1 MERESRILR
10 FGVQPLNAQYPEL
23 PLREVRAAILH
34 FLGQGYP
41 RLEHVAENVG
51 ITQRTLQ
58 RRLSAA
64 GTSYTQL
71 VNELRFGLASK
82 LLEDPVVPIAS
93 IAKQAGFAN
102 HSGFS
107 RAFHAWTGMTPRQY
121 RAQLLT
127 RSVRGTPIRS

>member
-1 MERESRILR
+1 M
-10 FGVQPLNAQYPEL
+10 NAQHPEL
-23 PLREVRAAILH
+23 PLREIKAAILY
-34 FLGQGYP
+34 FLGRGYP
-41 RLEHVAENVG
+41 RLEQVADNVG

-71 VNELRFGLASK
+71 VNELRFGLAAT
-82 LLEDPVVPIAS
+82 LLDDSTVPIAS
-93 IAKQAGFAN
+93 VAKQSGFAN

-107 RAFHAWTGMTPRQY
+107 RAFHAWAGMTPRQY

-127 RSVRGTPIRS
+127 RTARSRPGVSLPRSPILTDSEES